1 MNTDTKPA
9 SAVEMLLD
17 KINWMSGVINTLEQ
31 RIYDLERKA
40 NQPQIQLSNVAYTW
54 SYNDLTDVPNVPNVP
69 TRLSDIYNTYSTNRA
84 YCTSIGNQPER
95 YVTDMQSQNWDLV
108 IQFSDGTTAH
118 LNDEWL

>member
-1 MNTDTKPA
+1 MNTDAKPA

-17 KINWMSGVINTLEQ
+17 KINYMMSAINALEY
-31 RIYDLERKA
+31 RICELERKA

-54 SYNDLTDVPNVPNVP
+54 SYNDLTDVPNIP
-69 TRLSDIYNTYSTNRA
+69 TRISDIYNTYSTNRT

>member
-1 MNTDTKPA
+1 MNTDTKQP

-17 KINWMSGVINTLEQ
+17 KINYMMSTISALEY
-31 RIYDLERKA
+31 RICELERKA
-40 NQPQIQLSNVAYTW
+40 NQLQIQISNVAYTW
-54 SYNDLTDVPNVPNVP
+54 SYNDLTDAPNIP
-69 TRLSDIYNTYSTNRA
+69 TNISDIYNTYITNRA

-95 YVTDMQSQNWDLV
+95 YVTDIQSQNWDLV